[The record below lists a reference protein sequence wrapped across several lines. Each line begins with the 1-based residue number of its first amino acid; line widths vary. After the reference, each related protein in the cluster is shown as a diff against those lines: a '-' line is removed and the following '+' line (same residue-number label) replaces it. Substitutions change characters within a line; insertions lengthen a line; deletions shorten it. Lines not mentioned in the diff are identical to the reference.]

1 MHKDKGELQLFVRS
15 RSASAT
21 RGMLEL
27 GSLKIPC
34 VLGRTGCRAQKREG
48 DGATPRGAWYIREAF
63 YRADRLLRPATKLKL
78 RAITRDDGW
87 CDAARD
93 ANYNRQ
99 IAHPYSASAEHLW
112 REDGLYDIVIVL
124 GYNDCP
130 RIKGVGS
137 AIFLHCARPD
147 RAPTQGCI
155 AISRAD
161 LIRLLP
167 RLTTK
172 TRIVVP

>member
-1 MHKDKGELQLFVRS
+1 MHKGKGELQLFVRS
-15 RSASAT
+15 RSATAT
-21 RGMLEL
+21 RGVLEL

-34 VLGRTGCRAQKREG
+34 ALGRTGCRAHKREG

-63 YRADRLLRPATKLKL
+63 FRADRLRRPATGLKL

-99 IAHPYSASAEHLW
+99 ITHPCAASAEYLW
-112 REDGLYDIVIVL
+112 RDDELYDIIVVL
-124 GYNDCP
+124 GYNDGP
-130 RIKGVGS
+130 RVKGRGS
-137 AIFLHCARPD
+137 AIFLHCARPNYS
-147 RAPTQGCI
+147 PTEGCI
-155 AISRAD
+155 AIGRAD
-161 LIRLLP
+161 LIGLLP

-172 TRIVVP
+172 TRIVIT